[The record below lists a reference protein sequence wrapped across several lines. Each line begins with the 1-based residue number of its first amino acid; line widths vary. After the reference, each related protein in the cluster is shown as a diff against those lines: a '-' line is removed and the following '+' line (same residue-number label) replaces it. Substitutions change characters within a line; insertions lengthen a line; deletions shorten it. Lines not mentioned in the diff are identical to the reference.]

1 MTGASSF
8 TGFWFA
14 RALAE
19 DGHQVQCTLQRASGE
34 YVRHPLSERV
44 RQLREFADVVE
55 STSFGDDRFL
65 DLVGRCPDIVAHH
78 GSLVG
83 DYRSANFDVVGAVA
97 ENTRNVRAVMERMK
111 VCGAR
116 AFVLTGTVFEPG
128 EGVGTDPGRAFSS
141 YGLSKGI
148 TSDIF
153 RWHAREFGVPL
164 AKFVIPNPFGPLEE
178 ERFCRYAYCRWLVG
192 EPAVVRF
199 PEYVRDNIH
208 IDLLAMA
215 YVRYVSEAYYGT
227 AVETLGPSGY
237 VETQGAFA
245 LRLAREVGGRLG
257 LKSEIAF
264 ASQADFDEP
273 LVRVNP
279 LPARHYVDTWC
290 EVRSWERV
298 AAWVV
303 SIRNGSG
310 AR

>member
-44 RQLREFADVVE
+44 RKLREFADVVE

-65 DLVGRCPDIVAHH
+65 DLVGRGPDIVAHH
-78 GSLVG
+78 GSHVG
-83 DYRSANFDVVGAVA
+83 DYRSADFDVVGAVA
-97 ENTRNVRAVMERMK
+97 ANTRNVRAVMERMK
-111 VCGAR
+111 TCGSR

-128 EGVGTDPGRAFSS
+128 EGVGTDQGCAFSS

-208 IDLLAMA
+208 VDLLAMA
-215 YVRYVSEAYYGT
+215 YARYVSEAYDGT

-257 LKSEIAF
+257 LKSEVTL

-273 LVRVNP
+273 LVRVNTV
-279 LPARHYVDTWC
+279 PARHYVDTWV
-290 EVRSWERV
+290 EDRSWECV
-298 AAWVV
+298 VAWVD
-303 SIRNGSG
+303 SIRLDY
-310 AR
+310 R

>member
-1 MTGASSF
+1 MGETCIRRPSSLVVTWSRYF
-8 TGFWFA
+8 VGNIPCGCGKHFEA
-14 RALAE
+14 V
-19 DGHQVQCTLQRASGE
+19 GHQVQCTLQRGSAE

-55 STSFGDDRFL
+55 STSFAVDRFL
-65 DLVGRCPDIVAHH
+65 DLVGCCPDIVAHH

-128 EGVGTDPGRAFSS
+128 EGTDPGRAFSS

-153 RWHAREFGVPL
+153 RRHAREFGVPL
-164 AKFVIPNPFGPLEE
+164 AKFVIPKPFGPLEE

-192 EPAVVRF
+192 EPAIVRF

-208 IDLLAMA
+208 IDLLAIGNI
-215 YVRYVSEAYYGT
+215 VS
-227 AVETLGPSGY
+227 
-237 VETQGAFA
+237 
-245 LRLAREVGGRLG
+245 RCR
-257 LKSEIAF
+257 
-264 ASQADFDEP
+264 
-273 LVRVNP
+273 
-279 LPARHYVDTWC
+279 
-290 EVRSWERV
+290 
-298 AAWVV
+298 
-303 SIRNGSG
+303 
-310 AR
+310 